1 MNPFVGAA
9 AIMGGSQLLSG
20 ALSAFGGSDE
30 PDYGKQ
36 IENWMIQQEYN
47 TPANQV
53 ARLRAAGLNPNLIYG
68 NGSAATGN
76 AASGP
81 YHDVGEQQ
89 GHHHNFVQALS
100 AVSSAVGT
108 YLDLKGKAQQQE
120 LDKLSTLAGIQH
132 SKDALEFQKKQALID
147 QIFRQT
153 DLDLRKEELGLRTSW
168 KDREYQLAL
177 DKLAFERSKPYGGP
191 VGFVDKLIQGV
202 TGQSTSDV
210 AGDVGSGLQN
220 FLFNAFDS
228 MLNYNWKKGAVGNAV
243 TWVLRKASGL

>member
-76 AASGP
+76 ASSGP
-81 YHDVGEQQ
+81 YHDVGVLKSHSREFAKSLDLSSVILQLQNLKAQANAMNMQADNFASQAEYRDAQTKYTNAILEFYKKHGYFPGQSNVPTNLASEFVNSPGVQSSLGPVAEFIGNVQ
-89 GHHHNFVQALS
+89 G
-100 AVSSAVGT
+100 AVSSAFSPHEYSGRAEDIANR
-108 YLDLKGKAQQQE
+108 LADKKGLKGNE
-120 LDKLSTLAGIQH
+120 RERYIKLYTTVY
-132 SKDALEFQKKQALID
+132 KQV
-147 QIFRQT
+147 R
-153 DLDLRKEELGLRTSW
+153 
-168 KDREYQLAL
+168 RE
-177 DKLAFERSKPYGGP
+177 
-191 VGFVDKLIQGV
+191 
-202 TGQSTSDV
+202 
-210 AGDVGSGLQN
+210 GSPE
-220 FLFNAFDS
+220 
-228 MLNYNWKKGAVGNAV
+228 
-243 TWVLRKASGL
+243 

>member
-1 MNPFVGAA
+1 MVAPLVGAA
-9 AIMGGSQLLSG
+9 AIMGGSQIASSFL
-20 ALSAFGGSDE
+20 GGSDG

-36 IENWMIQQEYN
+36 LENWLIQQEYN

-76 AASGP
+76 ASSGP
-81 YHDVGEQQ
+81 YHDVGERQ
-89 GHHHNFVQALS
+89 GHHHNFVQALN

-108 YLDLKGKAQQQE
+108 YLDLKGKAQQQDLE
-120 LDKLSTLAGIQH
+120 KVKVLSDIEH
-132 SKDALEFQKKQALID
+132 SKDALEFEKRRFMVDQA
-147 QIFRQT
+147 FRDT
-153 DLDLRKEELGLRTSW
+153 ELRLREKELGLRTSW
-168 KDREYQLAL
+168 KDREYQLSKEKL
-177 DKLAFERSKPYGGP
+177 DFERSKPYGGA
-191 VGFVDKLIQGV
+191 VGFMDKLIHGV

-220 FLFNAFDS
+220 VLFNAFDN

-243 TWVLRKASGL
+243 TWALRKASGL